1 MNRHPA
7 HILLLKAAR
16 ALELLIAAVILLV
29 IVCGAVF
36 LFRETGTL
44 QKSYVV
50 VLRLFLKVKWKPA
63 VAWVFH
69 MVRQCKKSSCHK
81 LFA

>member
-29 IVCGAVF
+29 IVCG
-36 LFRETGTL
+36 
-44 QKSYVV
+44 
-50 VLRLFLKVKWKPA
+50 RLAGP
-63 VAWVFH
+63 
-69 MVRQCKKSSCHK
+69 CSSPQRPSPWGISSPPHCCW
-81 LFA
+81 

>member
-36 LFRETGTL
+36 FVPG
-44 QKSYVV
+44 
-50 VLRLFLKVKWKPA
+50 RLAGP
-63 VAWVFH
+63 
-69 MVRQCKKSSCHK
+69 CSSPQRPSPWGISSPPHCCW
-81 LFA
+81 

>member
-36 LFRETGTL
+36 LFRETAGPCSSP
-44 QKSYVV
+44 Q
-50 VLRLFLKVKWKPA
+50 RLLPWG
-63 VAWVFH
+63 
-69 MVRQCKKSSCHK
+69 SSPPHCCW
-81 LFA
+81 

>member
-36 LFRETGTL
+36 LFRETGRTL
-44 QKSYVV
+44 LLSPCLLYTYPSP
-50 VLRLFLKVKWKPA
+50 RD
-63 VAWVFH
+63 
-69 MVRQCKKSSCHK
+69 CS
-81 LFA
+81 

>member
-36 LFRETGTL
+36 LFRETGRTL
-44 QKSYVV
+44 LLSPEAWPDPAPLPRG
-50 VLRLFLKVKWKPA
+50 LRPGGFPLRHTA
-63 VAWVFH
+63 AGDGN
-69 MVRQCKKSSCHK
+69 
-81 LFA
+81 

>member
-36 LFRETGTL
+36 LFRETGRTL
-44 QKSYVV
+44 LLSQRPSP
-50 VLRLFLKVKWKPA
+50 WGI
-63 VAWVFH
+63 
-69 MVRQCKKSSCHK
+69 SSPPHCCW
-81 LFA
+81 

>member
-29 IVCGAVF
+29 IVCSLGDFGYYCSEFHHGCFKVDKDAV
-36 LFRETGTL
+36 GG
-44 QKSYVV
+44 YVEY
-50 VLRLFLKVKWKPA
+50 L
-63 VAWVFH
+63 AW
-69 MVRQCKKSSCHK
+69 
-81 LFA
+81 